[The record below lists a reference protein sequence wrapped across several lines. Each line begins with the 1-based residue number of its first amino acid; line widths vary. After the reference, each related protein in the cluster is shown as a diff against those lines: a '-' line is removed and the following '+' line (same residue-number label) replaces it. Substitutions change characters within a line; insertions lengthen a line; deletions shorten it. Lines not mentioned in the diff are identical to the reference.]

1 MPLTIISQSHVVIIF
16 RNLAGKHA
24 IWPSCDT
31 RTKNNQKMNATYCR
45 TVWSFVANWS
55 NFEAVG
61 TAVSYVM
68 ACHGR
73 VAGFWILNNDAKLT
87 NNKYWVYRLGWRKM
101 IPTWLVIGDDWF
113 LYFWICFF
121 TILVFGWSRHV
132 EACRGIAVL
141 ASFWTWYFRAKSR
154 REVLV
159 GRGLIRNKSVD
170 RGTFRHSVAYIFNY
184 VFSWKKNPY
193 QLRCSVALFWG
204 VTIVLGVCIQRLQH
218 ASPHL
223 FANPCARSNP
233 SEAN

>member
-113 LYFWICFF
+113 LYFWICFSQSWCSD
-121 TILVFGWSRHV
+121 GRGMSRHV
-132 EACRGIAVL
+132 EALLSWHHFGHDI
-141 ASFWTWYFRAKSR
+141 FGQKSR

-184 VFSWKKNPY
+184 VFSWKKKP
-193 QLRCSVALFWG
+193 LPITVFCSTFLGCYHRFGRLHPEVAARFSSF
-204 VTIVLGVCIQRLQH
+204 VC
-218 ASPHL
+218 
-223 FANPCARSNP
+223 
-233 SEAN
+233 